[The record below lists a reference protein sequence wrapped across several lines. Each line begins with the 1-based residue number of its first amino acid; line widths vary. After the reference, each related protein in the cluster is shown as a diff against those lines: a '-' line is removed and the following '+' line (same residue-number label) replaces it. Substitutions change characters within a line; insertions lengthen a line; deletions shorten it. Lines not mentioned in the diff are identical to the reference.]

1 MADFAAYLGDSD
13 SRNTVREAHQK
24 ATIRR
29 GTVRHAVR
37 ACRSEASADV
47 LLVDLDGEQNPLV
60 HMVELLRVCRP
71 ETVIVTTGS
80 ENSVTLA
87 NELYRGGVFL
97 YLPKPLEAGDLRRA
111 VAEVDNA
118 RDEDARPEIQTSRLV
133 LVLGKGMGA
142 NTVTTL
148 LARLAADRGR
158 YVTCADLDADFG
170 TLSLALDTAP
180 ERGFAQALADGGGS
194 VERLPARVS
203 PRIGLVAHPMDQAGH
218 PVDQSGLLR
227 LVNALSA
234 QAHMVLAC
242 GPDVSQVQALR
253 HVASNHVVVFEPTP
267 AGVSVA
273 ARWLH
278 ILGGA
283 PSTLVANHARPLP
296 RLLDDSQLKSHLG
309 GRSPDVVL
317 PYIKGMAT
325 AMALGE
331 PDRALA
337 KRERALMDRLLNPLI
352 GLTSAAEAAWA
363 RVCACGVPAPRP
375 LQRRSPRRA
384 RT

>member
-1 MADFAAYLGDSD
+1 MAELAAYLGDSD
-13 SRNTVREAHQK
+13 SRTTVREAHPK

-37 ACRSEASADV
+37 DCGSEPSADV
-47 LLVDLDGEQNPLV
+47 VLVDLDGEQNPLV
-60 HMVELLRVCRP
+60 HVVELLRVCRP
-71 ETVIVTTGS
+71 ETVIVATGS

-118 RDEDARPEIQTSRLV
+118 QDEDVRPEIQTSRLV

-142 NTVTTL
+142 NTVTAL

-180 ERGFAQALADGGGS
+180 ERGLAQALADGGGVG
-194 VERLPARVS
+194 VERLLARVS

-218 PVDQSGLLR
+218 PVDESGLLR

-242 GPDVSQVQALR
+242 GADVRQVQALR

-278 ILGGA
+278 MLGGA

-331 PDRALA
+331 PEKAVA
-337 KRERALMDRLLNPLI
+337 KRERAVIDRLLNPLI
-352 GLTSAAEAAWA
+352 GLASAAEAA
-363 RVCACGVPAPRP
+363 
-375 LQRRSPRRA
+375 
-384 RT
+384 